1 MDTRQAETQLASS
14 GGKEEIRRELRRQR
28 RRDRSEAREERRLSD
43 EAAGNANHKNRENPG
58 EELPSTL
65 KRRDAETKTGR
76 PSPKEKART
85 PEAEPAD
92 HL

>member
-1 MDTRQAETQLASS
+1 M
-14 GGKEEIRRELRRQR
+14 
-28 RRDRSEAREERRLSD
+28 SD

-58 EELPSTL
+58 EEPPSTL